1 MQWAVVNCAKPVNIY
16 KSYEVVVRNRRIVIK
31 LMEDQ
36 LHINREMFLRI
47 MLQVSGKSKIYAKFV
62 ALILNVRAGTG
73 EQNYHHGSQNS
84 RIKTMFIFL

>member
-1 MQWAVVNCAKPVNIY
+1 MQNPGNIY
-16 KSYEVVVRNRRIVIK
+16 RSYEVVVK

-36 LHINREMFLRI
+36 LHVNREMILRI

-62 ALILNVRAGTG
+62 PLKLNVRARSG
-73 EQNYHHGSQNS
+73 EQNHHNVSQNS